1 MTTETAQIEAA
12 DTAARGGGGGT
23 PLPEVSPLVEMLRV
37 AAPTVAMMASYTLMT
52 FTDKFLVSRLG
63 PEPIYVG
70 AQGNGGLISWVP
82 ISIVH
87 GMLTIINTY
96 VAQNLGAG
104 KPERGPAYAWNGLW
118 IACIYWLVVLVPY
131 GFAMPWILK
140 IAGVDAEQAAM
151 AAEYGRILVFG
162 SILTMATRSLGQFFF
177 GMQQARVV
185 MAAGIIANIFNV
197 FIAAVFAYG
206 NGPIADFSGSW
217 LGIVMEPV
225 VHAARGVAVALHIP
239 RLGVAGSAWGTLLAT
254 VVEMLIPVAVFLSP
268 SFNKK
273 YHTRAAWRWSIGH
286 VKDLIRLGWP
296 GGAMFGNEMI
306 CWGYFM
312 VHLVSKFGK
321 EHATAGWIAH
331 QYMSLSFMPAVGIS
345 VACTA
350 VVGKYMGM
358 GKPELAARRAWLGVR
373 LAIGY
378 MVTCG
383 VLMVLFR
390 SQLIAFFIDNQT
402 PPESVDRVIALGS
415 MFLIAT
421 AAFQAFDAVAMT
433 LSGAL
438 RGAGDTLVP
447 GVATLVLSWLVIVGA
462 GTVLV
467 EVLPERIRPMGGWI
481 GAASYIILLA
491 TAMFVRFAGGKWKKN
506 KILNES
512 ATAGH

>member
-1 MTTETAQIEAA
+1 MTTKTAKPKAA
-12 DTAARGGGGGT
+12 ATAARVAE
-23 PLPEVSPLVEMLRV
+23 PSPLMEMLRV
-37 AAPTVAMMASYTLMT
+37 AAPTVAMMASYTMMT

-63 PEPIYVG
+63 PEPVYVG

-96 VAQNLGAG
+96 VSQNLGAG

-118 IACIYWLVVLVPY
+118 IACIYWLVVLVPF
-131 GFAMPWILK
+131 GFLMPWILK
-140 IAGVDAEQAAM
+140 LAGVDSEQAAM

-177 GMQQARVV
+177 GMQKARVV
-185 MAAGIIANIFNV
+185 MIAGIVANVFNV
-197 FIAAVFAYG
+197 FAAAVLAYG

-217 LGIVMEPV
+217 LGAVMQPV
-225 VHAARGVAVALHIP
+225 VGAAHALSVALHVP
-239 RLGVAGSAWGTLLAT
+239 RLGVAGSAWGTILAT
-254 VVEMLIPVAVFLSP
+254 VVEMAIPTAVFLSKG
-268 SFNKK
+268 FDAK
-273 YHTRAAWRWSIGH
+273 YKTRSSWRWSFGH
-286 VKDLIRLGWP
+286 VKDLVRLGWP

-331 QYMSLSFMPAVGIS
+331 QYMQLSFMPAVGIS

-358 GKPELAARRAWLGVR
+358 GKPELAARRAWLGLR
-373 LAIGY
+373 IAIAY
-378 MVTCG
+378 MITCG
-383 VLMVLFR
+383 ILMVVFR
-390 SQLIAFFIDNQT
+390 GQMIAFFIDAKT
-402 PPESVDRVIALGS
+402 PPESVSRVIELGS

-421 AAFQAFDAVAMT
+421 AAFQAFDATAMT

-467 EVLPERIRPMGGWI
+467 EVLPDRIKPMGGWI

-491 TAMFVRFAGGKWKKN
+491 TILLVRFAGGRWKTN
-506 KILNES
+506 KVLKES
-512 ATAGH
+512 SVAGH

>member
-1 MTTETAQIEAA
+1 MTTQTSQPKAA
-12 DTAARGGGGGT
+12 ATAAHT
-23 PLPEVSPLVEMLRV
+23 AEPSPLMEMLRV
-37 AAPTVAMMASYTLMT
+37 AAPTVAMMASYTMMT
-52 FTDKFLVSRLG
+52 FTDKFLVARLG
-63 PEPIYVG
+63 PEPVYVG

-96 VAQNLGAG
+96 VSQNLGAG
-104 KPERGPAYAWNGLW
+104 RPERGPAYAWNGLW
-118 IACIYWLVVLVPY
+118 VACIYWLLVLVPY
-131 GFAMPWILK
+131 GFALPWILRM
-140 IAGVDAEQAAM
+140 AEVPPGQIEM

-185 MAAGIIANIFNV
+185 MVAGIVANIFNV
-197 FIAAVFAYG
+197 FAAAVFAYG
-206 NGPIADFSGSW
+206 NGAIADFSGSW
-217 LGIVMEPV
+217 LGAIMQPV
-225 VHAARGVAVALHIP
+225 VGAAHHVAVWLHIP

-254 VVEMLIPVAVFLSP
+254 VVEMAIPTAVFLGP
-268 SFNKK
+268 KFNAK
-273 YHTRAAWRWSIGH
+273 YKTRSSWRWSTGH
-286 VKDLIRLGWP
+286 VKDLVRLGWP

-312 VHLVSKFGK
+312 VHLVSKFGE
-321 EHATAGWIAH
+321 EHSTAGWIAH

-358 GKPELAARRAWLGVR
+358 GKPDLAAQRAWLGVR
-373 LAIGY
+373 VAIVY
-378 MVTCG
+378 MISCG
-383 VLMVLFR
+383 ILMVVFR
-390 SQLIAFFIDNQT
+390 HQLIAFFIDAKT
-402 PPESVDRVIALGS
+402 PPESVARVIALGS

-421 AAFQAFDAVAMT
+421 AAFQAFDAIAMT

-438 RGAGDTLVP
+438 RGAGDTLIP
-447 GVATLVLSWLVIVGA
+447 GLATLVLSWLVIVGA

-467 EVLPERIRPMGGWI
+467 AVLPERIKPMGGWI

-491 TAMFVRFAGGKWKKN
+491 TMLLLRFVGGKWKTN
-506 KILNES
+506 KVLKES
-512 ATAGH
+512 SVAGH